1 MCTESEW
8 YIQSLLGAA
17 GGGIYMVCRGWLGV
31 FTWFVGGGI
40 YTVCSRGIYKV
51 CRQYVHS
58 L

>member
-1 MCTESEW
+1 MVYTKFVGGGW
-8 YIQSLLGAA
+8 